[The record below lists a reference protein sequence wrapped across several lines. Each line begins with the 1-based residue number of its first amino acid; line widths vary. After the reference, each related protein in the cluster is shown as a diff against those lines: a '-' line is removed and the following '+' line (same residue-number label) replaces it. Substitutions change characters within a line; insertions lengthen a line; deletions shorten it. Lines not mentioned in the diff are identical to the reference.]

1 MSSALISEY
10 AVGSSIKVPSPK
22 TAMTDLVEFWCYS
35 VLVEAPPRE
44 IYLRMKECQ
53 RILIE
58 HGEELNIQDYGR
70 VHNRIGIATLVGEFC
85 GREAND
91 SSLETS
97 LCHQKSSYWGKLME
111 GLSLCHQKSSYWE
124 KLMEGLNGLRHNFL
138 RFDRDAKEGDE
149 KNDSPDEDLAYLP
162 MFDELFNE
170 LISMIKLQRAI
181 ATLREQLQEE
191 AKMPPSSKPQRRMST
206 IIGNYQGTVAK
217 EGNGDDNHVLLR
229 FLKRDLLKAHKKGE
243 TKSLP
248 KHILEGLDKVMEKG
262 DANFSLRLLQ
272 RKTQVLLRD
281 WADQNLAPPTLVRL
295 GYGGLSTTNAT
306 QNDQQTVSSWGTYSD
321 AGVKEEQ
328 EKFINSEPLDAR
340 NHEADPEVLRRAA
353 KAVEESDLSEDYL
366 TPDEEAPSV
375 SSVAEKIA
383 AVVADRA
390 RNSNNKPA
398 ATVETSR
405 PAAEESDLSEDYLT
419 PDEEAPSVSSVAEKI
434 AAVVADRAR
443 NNSTNKPAATVE
455 TSRPAAA
462 AAVSK
467 KTNDEH
473 QQRKHKTAMK
483 KPALTPP
490 PKVVNIVAEKFNGR
504 SYNRVGDDEGD
515 DDDLG
520 PSSRKRKERVEAWS
534 DDSDGDDIDAK
545 KSRNTKKRRR
555 IEPRIEEEEEK
566 TSDCSKLRRRSSDQ
580 LGLRNT
586 RPRTTTNKRGN
597 TTVPT
602 RVKRSNNDPSCGKNK
617 GSGGGEQKWTLE
629 EEAAV
634 RKGIEDHGTDWDT
647 IRKDYASILGNRGRT
662 SLRRKYLEMKMR
674 GSLEG

>member
-1 MSSALISEY
+1 
-10 AVGSSIKVPSPK
+10 
-22 TAMTDLVEFWCYS
+22 MTDLVEFWCYS

-58 HGEELNIQDYGR
+58 HGEELKIQDYGR

-97 LCHQKSSYWGKLME
+97 LCHQKSSYWG
-111 GLSLCHQKSSYWE
+111 

-353 KAVEESDLSEDYL
+353 KAV
-366 TPDEEAPSV
+366 
-375 SSVAEKIA
+375 
-383 AVVADRA
+383 
-390 RNSNNKPA
+390 
-398 ATVETSR
+398 
-405 PAAEESDLSEDYLT
+405 EESDLSEDYLT